1 MNEMNLFPYRPRPGQ
16 REMVEDIAAA
26 VRSKQHIIIE
36 SGTGTGK
43 TICALVG
50 CLSASLDSGK
60 KILYL
65 TRTNSQQQQVLKELR
80 RINEIRSVY
89 GLGLQGR
96 QSTCPLARR
105 DPELRSGT
113 PEELSRLCTE
123 KKRRTID
130 ELEGGCR
137 FYEQTIAMA
146 FDEIERYVFSEIPTV
161 EEFVD
166 YCDRRGICPY
176 ELAKELASKATVVTA
191 PYAYFFVQFIRDTLL
206 DWMSVPISDLVV
218 IVDEAHNLPD
228 YAREVKTLNLSRKA
242 LRHVEK
248 EVNEFGNLEIL
259 DGVSILDIVSAM
271 DEALDSAVE
280 EYLLDEDGL
289 LPTNFLEER
298 LLHAFTLTSKML
310 ELATRELMVQG
321 EIIRE
326 RKKEAGRLPRSYIF
340 SLGAFLNFWMNIEE
354 RYYVKLILG
363 GDNPSFESYCLDPSI
378 AAAPL
383 LDCAAS
389 VHMSGTLSPLIEYRD
404 SLGLPSS
411 SPMNSFPSPF
421 PKRNRRI
428 FFVDDVTTKYEDLA
442 QDQEI
447 VEKIEDYIV
456 NICNGVRRNTVVF
469 FPSFNLLQRFLSD
482 GILYRIKRKVHI
494 EERGM
499 SQSDLMETVTRF
511 REGAEQG
518 AVLFAVVGGRVSE
531 GLDFPDRELELA
543 FIVGI
548 PYPKPTAKQRALLHY
563 YEMKFGRGWEYTVR
577 APAYRRMLQAIG
589 RLIRTDTDIGVAIIL
604 DRRAKQFSDRIE
616 LELTQDALGDV
627 LRFFEEREKEGR
639 VSSEKTKMRKV
650 HTNTSE

>member
-1 MNEMNLFPYRPRPGQ
+1 MDLFPYRPRPGQ
-16 REMVEDIAAA
+16 REIVEDIVAA
-26 VRSKQHIIIE
+26 VRNKQHIIIE
-36 SGTGTGK
+36 SGTGSGK

-50 CLSASLDSGK
+50 CLSASLDTGK

-80 RINEIRSVY
+80 RINGIRPVY

-113 PEELSRLCTE
+113 PEELSRLCAE
-123 KKRRTID
+123 KKRRTVD

-137 FYEQTIAMA
+137 FYEETIATP

-166 YCDRRGICPY
+166 YCDGRGICPY
-176 ELAKELASKATVVTA
+176 ELAKELASKAVVVTA
-191 PYAYFFVQFIRDTLL
+191 PYAYFFVQFIRDALL

-218 IVDEAHNLPD
+218 VVDEAHNLLD
-228 YAREVKTLNLSRKA
+228 YAREVRTLNLSRKS
-242 LRHVEK
+242 LRHVER
-248 EVNEFGNLEIL
+248 EVDEFGDLEIL
-259 DGVSILDIVSAM
+259 DGVSILDIVSVM
-271 DEALDSAVE
+271 HEALDSAVE

-378 AAAPL
+378 ACAPL
-383 LDCAAS
+383 LECAAT
-389 VHMSGTLSPLIEYRD
+389 VHMSGTLSPLNEYRD
-404 SLGLPSS
+404 SIGLPLN
-411 SPMNSFPSPF
+411 SPMKSFPSPF
-421 PKRNRRI
+421 PKRNRKI
-428 FFVDDVTTKYEDLA
+428 LFVDDVTTKYEDLA

-469 FPSFNLLQRFLSD
+469 FPSFNLLQRLLSN
-482 GILYRIKRKVHI
+482 GILYRIKRKVHV

-499 SQSDLMETVTRF
+499 SQSELMETVTRF

-543 FIVGI
+543 FVVGI

-604 DRRAKQFSDRIE
+604 DRRARQFSDRIE
-616 LELTQDALGDV
+616 LELTQDPLGDV
-627 LRFFEEREKEGR
+627 LRFFEEREKERR
-639 VSSEKTKMRKV
+639 VSTEATKMRKV
-650 HTNTSE
+650 DTKSSG